1 MKRNPERTAWI
12 VLLTAFGS
20 FCLLAVLCPASI
32 YWYIM
37 NATDPLPV
45 ELTSV
50 RGIVLVDDAATEF
63 SFSIMDGQT
72 VPLNVTQ
79 SVATDNTSQA
89 ILTFTDDSSLTL
101 YGDTSIVL
109 QLAQE
114 PRYGLSNHPTEI
126 GVEVKKG
133 RVRATASRG
142 QADLW
147 FNIQTPDADILLDQG
162 SYSVEVNEDLTQVT
176 TRLGQAEVN
185 SGDETIILGQGER
198 AVVGHN
204 TPLSEPL
211 PAAQNLLADSNF
223 TKEFEDTWEVYQ
235 ITPIESITTTAE
247 VVNFQNQSVLNL
259 RSEGEDNIHSEVG
272 VIQMVN
278 KDVRDFQSL
287 RVFAE
292 VRLLDQTLPGGGQLG
307 SEFPIMLNVA
317 YRDAE
322 GNERDWFHGFYY
334 EPPPENYILY
344 NQPDNSSERIARF
357 IWYPYESVNLLTT
370 LGPTKPVYIRS
381 IRIYA
386 SGWIYDSMVA
396 NISLLAEE

>member
-185 SGDETIILGQGER
+185 SGGETIILGQGER

-235 ITPIESITTTAE
+235 ITPIGSITTTAE

>member
-185 SGDETIILGQGER
+185 SGGETIILGQGER

-272 VIQMVN
+272 IIQMVN